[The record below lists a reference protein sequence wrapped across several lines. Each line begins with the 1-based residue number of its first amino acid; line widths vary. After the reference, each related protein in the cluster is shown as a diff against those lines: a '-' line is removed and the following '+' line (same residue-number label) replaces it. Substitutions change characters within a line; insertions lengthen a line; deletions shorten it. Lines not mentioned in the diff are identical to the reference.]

1 METDYAICPFWRPD
15 KRKAP
20 DVFMSGCLFSAQPG
34 RLIVDKRSSVC
45 LHHNTGSKNQTQ
57 LQTDKHEPAKCAWQ
71 EGKKKEG
78 FPAKWC
84 VWIWQGACWIQRR
97 GGLRCYCRRSWF
109 VKHKRWDCCAGV
121 KRMCAREGR
130 SSSSDVCLCRVQRF
144 HPPVQMLQ
152 RLQDSSSA
160 RSVIVAIIII

>member
-1 METDYAICPFWRPD
+1 
-15 KRKAP
+15 
-20 DVFMSGCLFSAQPG
+20 MSFLKTC
-34 RLIVDKRSSVC
+34 
-45 LHHNTGSKNQTQ
+45 QTQ
-57 LQTDKHEPAKCAWQ
+57 SSWRLHVRVFILCSAWPVNRGQEVQCVSTSQHWQQKSNSTLNRQTWACIMCMT
-71 EGKKKEG
+71 GRKKKEG

-97 GGLRCYCRRSWF
+97 GVLRCYCRRSWF
-109 VKHKRWDCCAGV
+109 VKHKRCDCCAGV

-130 SSSSDVCLCRVQRF
+130 SISSDVCLCRVQRF

-160 RSVIVAIIII
+160 RSVIVAIIIV